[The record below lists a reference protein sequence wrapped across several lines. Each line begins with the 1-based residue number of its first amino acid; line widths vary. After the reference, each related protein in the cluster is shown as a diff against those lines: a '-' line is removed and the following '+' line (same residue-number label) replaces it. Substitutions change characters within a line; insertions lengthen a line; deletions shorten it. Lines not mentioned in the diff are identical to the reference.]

1 MNTLRSSATGA
12 TAVVRVT
19 GMHCATCAATVE
31 KALNAVDGV
40 YEVSV
45 SLATEKAIVRYN
57 PDICTIQ
64 DLDTAITGA
73 GYGVLRD
80 SLQIRLGGIHCATC
94 VATVGK
100 ALMSLDGV
108 YSAEVNLTTNRAVI
122 EYDPDITDISKMK
135 DVIVGAGYE
144 YLGFVGDEKGNQ
156 EQIQRTREI
165 QNLRNRSV
173 IGFAVSFFLAAIM
186 LSGVMLPIPM
196 TYFMFIVSTPFF
208 LYLAYPI
215 FRAAWGALRTS
226 SLTMDVM
233 YAMGIGV
240 AYGSSV
246 LGTFGVVLTPD
257 FLFYETAV
265 MLSAFLTLG
274 RYLEARAKGRT
285 TDAIRKLAEL
295 QAKTAIVLRGNE
307 EHEVPVEELTVGDV
321 ILVKPGG
328 KIPVDGE
335 ITSGESYIDE
345 SMISGEPVPVYKEP
359 GSTVTGGTITTTGA
373 ITFTATRV
381 GKETYLAQI
390 IRLVETAQATKPSVQ
405 KFADT
410 AVTWFIPTILTI
422 AITAALIWYFALEAT
437 GLFSLTVLISILV
450 IACPCALG
458 LATPTAITV
467 GVGRG
472 AELGILIKNSEVL
485 ELSQKITT
493 IIFDKTGTLTRG
505 IPVVTETVL
514 FGQAEEEFLAIAS
527 GVEARSE
534 HPLAAAVVSFAEEK
548 GITPAECTEFQAVSG
563 KGVSA
568 KAAGHSVL
576 VGSMAFL
583 SEQGIGLINPVT
595 EAFEGIQTRGETAI
609 GVGVDGVIAGIIG
622 ISDSIRDTSRD
633 AAEELQ
639 KMNLTVGMVT
649 GDNKRTANAVTQQL
663 GIDFMEAE
671 VLPDEKSGIIQRLQG
686 EGQRIAFVGDGINDA
701 PALAAADIG
710 IAIGSGTDI
719 AIESGD
725 IVLVQSDPLDA
736 AAALQLG
743 NTVMNRIKLNLFWAF
758 AYNSALIPVAAGV
771 LYPLYGITFRPE
783 FAGFAMAL
791 SSVTVIS
798 LSLLLKRYTPPAT
811 SHKIKR
817 RNTP

>member
-1 MNTLRSSATGA
+1 M
-12 TAVVRVT
+12 T
-19 GMHCATCAATVE
+19 GMHCATCVATVE
-31 KALNAVDGV
+31 KALHAVDGV

-45 SLATEKAIVRYN
+45 SLATEKAVVRYN
-57 PDICTIQ
+57 ADKTTVHE
-64 DLDTAITGA
+64 LDAAVTSA

-80 SLQIRLGGIHCATC
+80 TVRIRLGGIHCATC
-94 VATVGK
+94 VRTVEK

-108 YSAEVNLTTNRAVI
+108 YSAEVNLTTNRAVVG
-122 EYDPDITDISKMK
+122 YDPDTVSISRIKE
-135 DVIVGAGYE
+135 VIVSAGYE
-144 YLGFVGDEKGNQ
+144 FLGYEGDELGNQ
-156 EQIQRTREI
+156 EEIQRTREI
-165 QNLRNRSV
+165 HNLRNRTL
-173 IGFAVSFFLAAIM
+173 IGFAVSLSLMAIM
-186 LSGVMLPIPM
+186 LSGIMLPISM
-196 TYFMFIVSTPFF
+196 TYFMFAISTPFF
-208 LYLAYPI
+208 IYLAYPI
-215 FRAAWGALRTS
+215 FRAAWGALKNY

-246 LGTFGVVLTPD
+246 FGTFGIVLTSD
-257 FLFYETAV
+257 FLFYETAI
-265 MLSAFLTLG
+265 MLAAFLTLG

-285 TDAIRKLAEL
+285 TDAIRKLVEL
-295 QAKTAIVLRGNE
+295 QAKTALVIRGKE
-307 EHEVPVEELTVGDV
+307 EYEVPVEELTPGDV

-335 ITSGESYIDE
+335 ILSGESYIDE
-345 SMISGEPVPVYKEP
+345 SMISGEPVPVYKEH
-359 GSTVTGGTITTTGA
+359 GATVTGGTINTTGS

-405 KFADT
+405 KYADT
-410 AVTWFIPTILTI
+410 AITWFIPMVLTI
-422 AITAALIWYFALEAT
+422 AITAAGVWYFALGAT

-514 FGQAEEEFLAIAS
+514 FGQTEQEFLAVAS

-534 HPLAAAVVSFAEEK
+534 HPLASAVVSYAENK
-548 GITPAECTEFQAVSG
+548 GITAMECTEFQAVSG
-563 KGVSA
+563 RGV
-568 KAAGHSVL
+568 KAEAGGKSIL
-576 VGSMAFL
+576 IGSRTFL
-583 SEQGIGLINPVT
+583 SEQGIGLIPPVVD
-595 EAFEGIQTRGETAI
+595 AFEAIQARGETAI
-609 GVGVDGVIAGIIG
+609 GVASGGAIGGIIG
-622 ISDSIRDTSRD
+622 ISDSVRDTS
-633 AAEELQ
+633 AAAVEELHR
-639 KMNLTVGMVT
+639 LGLDIGMVT
-649 GDNKRTANAVTQQL
+649 GDNERTAATVAKQL
-663 GIDFMEAE
+663 GIDFKEAE
-671 VLPDEKSGIIQRLQG
+671 VLPDEKSNIIQAMQAKG
-686 EGQRIAFVGDGINDA
+686 KRIAFVGDGINDA

-710 IAIGSGTDI
+710 IAIGSGTDV

-725 IVLVQSDPLDA
+725 IVLVQSDPLDVA
-736 AAALQLG
+736 AAVQLG
-743 NTVMNRIKLNLFWAF
+743 RKVMGRIKLNLFWAF
-758 AYNSALIPVAAGV
+758 AYNSALIPIAAGV

-811 SHKIKR
+811 VKKALHHR
-817 RNTP
+817 R